1 MDIIKDATNRHGKNN
16 QLSILQR
23 LFTPSVFDLIIVSS
37 FLLFLIADP
46 LISCFDIWWHMK
58 TGELIFNGQFP
69 KTDIYSFTAFGK
81 PWILHECGSELI
93 FYLAHRI
100 MGIPGLI
107 LLKSF
112 VCALSFGITF
122 RVMLAKQVNIL
133 VSFLFT
139 LIIILGTA
147 SSWTVRPH
155 LFTDLFLVLVFFI
168 YTRFRH
174 CQETRIL
181 RWLPALFCLWINLHG
196 GFVIGFVF
204 LAVCIVCELTST
216 LTARQNNTSLSLSA
230 IRSLTFYTLLS
241 FLACFFNPNT
251 WKGVAYPL
259 LYIGDKMPSN
269 FITEWVPSSLGNHI
283 EFVGIIFLII
293 MGLAWNRKKL
303 FLYETGLL
311 VVFTYFA
318 FSATRHISLFALIT
332 APIIAPLW
340 QDIIPNAFMKF
351 KSVFKPSSSLFFQ
364 KIEAYCIDRSNSFF
378 HLEKRLKYH
387 PIPIVLIVLAVLAAA
402 TGWGGSYFGI
412 KADRYPGPA
421 VLYLKKEIPKGNI
434 FNQYA
439 WGGFLI
445 WHLPEKKVFIDGRL
459 DVYQKEFS
467 EPYTTVINLEEGWQK
482 ILTLYNISTILVNK
496 KTILSRFLLQVS
508 DEWRL
513 VMDDDT
519 TTLFQKKE
527 NNSSNSGK

>member
-1 MDIIKDATNRHGKNN
+1 MNN
-16 QLSILQR
+16 QLPLSQR
-23 LFTPSVFDLIIVSS
+23 LFTPSVFDLIIASS

-46 LISCFDIWWHMK
+46 LISCFDIWWHLK

-69 KTDIYSFTAFGK
+69 KTDIFSFTAFGK
-81 PWILHECGSELI
+81 PWILHEYGSELI
-93 FYLAHRI
+93 FYLAHRA

-112 VCALSFGITF
+112 VCALIFGMTF

-155 LFTDLFLVLVFFI
+155 LFTALFLVLVFFI

-174 CQETRIL
+174 CPETKIL

-204 LAVCIVCELTST
+204 LAVCIFCELIST
-216 LTARQNNTSLSLSA
+216 LTARQNNNSLSLPS
-230 IRSLTFYTLLS
+230 ILSLTFYTLLS
-241 FLACFFNPNT
+241 FPACFLNPNT

-259 LYIGDKMPSN
+259 LYIGDQMPSN
-269 FITEWVPSSLGNHI
+269 FITEWAPSSLGNHM

-293 MGLAWNRKKL
+293 MGLAFKRKKL

-332 APIIAPLW
+332 VPIIAQLW
-340 QDIIPNAFMKF
+340 QDIIPNSFMKF
-351 KSVFKPSSSLFFQ
+351 KEILKPSYPLFFQ
-364 KIEAYCIDRSNSFF
+364 KIEAYFVDRSKSFL

-387 PIPIVLIVLAVLAAA
+387 PIPIVLIVLAVLAAGI
-402 TGWGGSYFGI
+402 GWGSSYFGI
-412 KADRYPGPA
+412 KEDRYPGAA
-421 VLYLKKEIPKGNI
+421 VSYLKKEPPKRNV

-445 WHLPEKKVFIDGRL
+445 WHLPEKKVFIDGRM

-467 EPYTTVINLEEGWQK
+467 EPYTTVIHLEEGWQE
-482 ILTLYNISTILVNK
+482 ILTQYDISTILVNK
-496 KTILSRFLLQVS
+496 KTILSKFLLQVS

-513 VMDDDT
+513 VMDDDAV
-519 TTLFQKKE
+519 TLFQKKE
-527 NNSSNSGK
+527 NNLPD